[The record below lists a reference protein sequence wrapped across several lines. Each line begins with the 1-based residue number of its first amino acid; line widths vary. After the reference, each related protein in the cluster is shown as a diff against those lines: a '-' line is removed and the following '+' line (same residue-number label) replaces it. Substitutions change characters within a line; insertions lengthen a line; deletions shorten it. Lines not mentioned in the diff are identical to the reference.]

1 LPGLTR
7 TDRMRVW
14 CAYAEVY
21 QSTGRPR
28 RRSEVRRLGRM
39 IQKRLAKDLRKT
51 AAPADAVVARGE
63 AGKVPWRPRK
73 SL

>member
-21 QSTGRPR
+21 HSTGR

-39 IQKRLAKDLRKT
+39 IQQRLAKDLRKT
-51 AAPADAVVARGE
+51 APPADRMVARADAE
-63 AGKVPWRPRK
+63 KVPWRPRR